1 MIKKIV
7 LSFTL
12 ILFFSNIAFAFEENA
27 ENFILE
33 TTQDAKSIILN
44 KTIGDKDKRKQLEK
58 LALNAVDVAGL
69 AKYTLGQERKNL
81 SDKQISEFV
90 STFKVFFSKNL
101 SNKLKDYSDQ
111 EVKITGSKKI
121 SDNYVLVNSKIV
133 SLKDKQEIA
142 VDWRVFLVDGNLI
155 IRDLVVEGLSL
166 ARTQREEFASIIANK
181 NFESLEKNSVDLY
194 STVKSLYLQKRE
206 NLISNSSGSEDEWKN
221 FK

>member
-7 LSFTL
+7 LSLAL
-12 ILFFSNIAFAFEENA
+12 IVFFSNSSLAFEKNA

-33 TTQDAKSIILN
+33 TTQNAKKIILD
-44 KTIGDKDKRKQLEK
+44 KAISDKDKRKQLEK
-58 LALNAVDVAGL
+58 LALNTVDVAGL

-81 SDKQISEFV
+81 SDKQISQFV

-181 NFESLEKNSVDLY
+181 KFEGLIQSLNEYIAN
-194 STVKSLYLQKRE
+194 
-206 NLISNSSGSEDEWKN
+206 N
-221 FK
+221 

>member
-1 MIKKIV
+1 MIKKII

-12 ILFFSNIAFAFEENA
+12 ILFFSNISFAFEKNA

-33 TTQDAKSIILN
+33 TTQNAKKIILN
-44 KTIGDKDKRKQLEK
+44 NAISDKDKREQLEK

-69 AKYTLGQERKNL
+69 AKYTLGQEKKNL

-111 EVKITGSKKI
+111 EVKVTGSKKI

-142 VDWRVFLVDGNLI
+142 VNWRVFLVDGNLI

-181 NFESLEKNSVDLY
+181 KFEGLIQSLNEYITN
-194 STVKSLYLQKRE
+194 
-206 NLISNSSGSEDEWKN
+206 N
-221 FK
+221 

>member
-1 MIKKIV
+1 MIKKII
-7 LSFTL
+7 LSFAL
-12 ILFFSNIAFAFEENA
+12 ILFFPNISFAFEKNA

-33 TTQDAKSIILN
+33 TTQNAKKIILN
-44 KTIGDKDKRKQLEK
+44 NAIDDKDKKKQLEK

-90 STFKVFFSKNL
+90 STFKIFFSKNL

-111 EVKITGSKKI
+111 EVKVMGSKKI

-133 SLKDKQEIA
+133 SLKDKQEIT

-181 NFESLEKNSVDLY
+181 KFEGLIQSLNEYIAN
-194 STVKSLYLQKRE
+194 
-206 NLISNSSGSEDEWKN
+206 N
-221 FK
+221 

>member
-1 MIKKIV
+1 MIKKIL

-12 ILFFSNIAFAFEENA
+12 ILFFSNIVFAFEKNA
-27 ENFILE
+27 ENFILK
-33 TTQDAKSIILN
+33 TTQDAKKIILD

-81 SDKQISEFV
+81 SDKQISEFI

-111 EVKITGSKKI
+111 EVEVTGSKKI

-133 SLKDKQEIA
+133 SLKDKQAIS

-155 IRDLVVEGLSL
+155 IRDLIVEGLSL

-181 NFESLEKNSVDLY
+181 RFEGLIQSLNKY
-194 STVKSLYLQKRE
+194 
-206 NLISNSSGSEDEWKN
+206 ISNN
-221 FK
+221 

>member
-1 MIKKIV
+1 MKKAV
-7 LSFTL
+7 LSFVL
-12 ILFFSNIAFAFEENA
+12 ILFCSNISFAFEKNA

-33 TTQDAKSIILN
+33 TTQNAKKIILD
-44 KTIGDKDKRKQLEK
+44 KTISDKDKRKQLEK

-181 NFESLEKNSVDLY
+181 KFEGLIQSLNEY
-194 STVKSLYLQKRE
+194 
-206 NLISNSSGSEDEWKN
+206 ISNN
-221 FK
+221 

>member
-7 LSFTL
+7 LSLAL
-12 ILFFSNIAFAFEENA
+12 IVFFSNSSLAFEKNA

-33 TTQDAKSIILN
+33 TTQNAKKIILD
-44 KTIGDKDKRKQLEK
+44 KAISDKDKRKQLEK
-58 LALNAVDVAGL
+58 LALNTVDVAGL

-181 NFESLEKNSVDLY
+181 KFEGLIQSLNEYIN
-194 STVKSLYLQKRE
+194 
-206 NLISNSSGSEDEWKN
+206 NN
-221 FK
+221 

>member
-1 MIKKIV
+1 MMKKTA
-7 LSFTL
+7 LSFAL
-12 ILFFSNIAFAFEENA
+12 ILFCSNISFAFEKNA

-33 TTQDAKSIILN
+33 TTQNAKKIILD
-44 KTIGDKDKRKQLEK
+44 KTIGDKDKKKQLEK

-90 STFKVFFSKNL
+90 FTFKVFFSKNL

-111 EVKITGSKKI
+111 EVRVTGSKKI

-142 VDWRVFLVDGNLI
+142 VNWRVFLVDGNLI

-181 NFESLEKNSVDLY
+181 KFEGLIQSLNEYIAN
-194 STVKSLYLQKRE
+194 
-206 NLISNSSGSEDEWKN
+206 N
-221 FK
+221 

>member
-12 ILFFSNIAFAFEENA
+12 ILFFSNITFAFEKNA

-69 AKYTLGQERKNL
+69 AKYTLGQERENL
-81 SDKQISEFV
+81 SDKQVSEFV

-181 NFESLEKNSVDLY
+181 KFEGLIQSLNEYIAN
-194 STVKSLYLQKRE
+194 
-206 NLISNSSGSEDEWKN
+206 N
-221 FK
+221 

>member
-12 ILFFSNIAFAFEENA
+12 VLFFSNITFAFEKNA

-33 TTQDAKSIILN
+33 TTQNAKKIILD
-44 KTIGDKDKRKQLEK
+44 KTISDKDKRKQLQK

-121 SDNYVLVNSKIV
+121 SDNYVLVSSKIV

-181 NFESLEKNSVDLY
+181 KFEGLIQSLNEYIAN
-194 STVKSLYLQKRE
+194 
-206 NLISNSSGSEDEWKN
+206 N
-221 FK
+221 

>member
-7 LSFTL
+7 LSLAL
-12 ILFFSNIAFAFEENA
+12 IVFFSNSSLAFEKNA

-33 TTQDAKSIILN
+33 TTQNAKKIILD
-44 KTIGDKDKRKQLEK
+44 KAISDKDKRKQLEK
-58 LALNAVDVAGL
+58 LALNTVDVAGL

-81 SDKQISEFV
+81 SDKQISQFV

-181 NFESLEKNSVDLY
+181 KFEGLIQSLNEYITN
-194 STVKSLYLQKRE
+194 
-206 NLISNSSGSEDEWKN
+206 N
-221 FK
+221 

>member
-12 ILFFSNIAFAFEENA
+12 ILFFSNIAFAFEKNA

-181 NFESLEKNSVDLY
+181 NFEGLI
-194 STVKSLYLQKRE
+194 Q
-206 NLISNSSGSEDEWKN
+206 NLNEYIANN
-221 FK
+221 

>member
-1 MIKKIV
+1 MIKKII

-12 ILFFSNIAFAFEENA
+12 ILFFSNISFAFEKNA

-33 TTQDAKSIILN
+33 TTQNAKKIILN
-44 KTIGDKDKRKQLEK
+44 NAIGDKDKREQLEK

-111 EVKITGSKKI
+111 EVKVTGSKKI

-181 NFESLEKNSVDLY
+181 KFEGLIQSLNEYITN
-194 STVKSLYLQKRE
+194 
-206 NLISNSSGSEDEWKN
+206 N
-221 FK
+221 

>member
-12 ILFFSNIAFAFEENA
+12 ILFFSNISFAFEKNA

-33 TTQDAKSIILN
+33 TTQNAKKIILS
-44 KTIGDKDKRKQLEK
+44 KTIGDKDKKKQLEK
-58 LALNAVDVAGL
+58 LALNVVDVAGL

-81 SDKQISEFV
+81 SDKQISGFV

-111 EVKITGSKKI
+111 EVKVTGSKKI

-142 VDWRVFLVDGNLI
+142 VDWRVFLVNGNLI

-181 NFESLEKNSVDLY
+181 KFEGLIQSLNEYIAN
-194 STVKSLYLQKRE
+194 
-206 NLISNSSGSEDEWKN
+206 N
-221 FK
+221 

>member
-7 LSFTL
+7 LSLAL
-12 ILFFSNIAFAFEENA
+12 IVFFSNSSLAFEKNA

-33 TTQDAKSIILN
+33 TTQNAKKIILD
-44 KTIGDKDKRKQLEK
+44 KAISDKDKRKQL
-58 LALNAVDVAGL
+58 ALNTVDVAGL

-181 NFESLEKNSVDLY
+181 KFEGLIQSLNEYIAN
-194 STVKSLYLQKRE
+194 
-206 NLISNSSGSEDEWKN
+206 N
-221 FK
+221 

>member
-7 LSFTL
+7 LSLAL
-12 ILFFSNIAFAFEENA
+12 IIFFSNASFAFEKNA

-33 TTQDAKSIILN
+33 TTQNAKKIILD
-44 KTIGDKDKRKQLEK
+44 KAISDKDKRKQLEK
-58 LALNAVDVAGL
+58 LALNTVDVAGL

-81 SDKQISEFV
+81 SDKQISQFV

-101 SNKLKDYSDQ
+101 SNRLKDYSDQ
-111 EVKITGSKKI
+111 EVKITSSKKI
-121 SDNYVLVNSKIV
+121 SDNYVLVNSKII
-133 SLKDKQEIA
+133 SLKDKQEVA

-181 NFESLEKNSVDLY
+181 KFEGLIQSLNEYITN
-194 STVKSLYLQKRE
+194 
-206 NLISNSSGSEDEWKN
+206 N
-221 FK
+221 

>member
-7 LSFTL
+7 LSLAL
-12 ILFFSNIAFAFEENA
+12 IVFFSNSSLAFEKNA

-33 TTQDAKSIILN
+33 TTQNAKKIILD
-44 KTIGDKDKRKQLEK
+44 KAISDKDKRKQLEK
-58 LALNAVDVAGL
+58 LALNTVDVAGL

-181 NFESLEKNSVDLY
+181 KFEG
-194 STVKSLYLQKRE
+194 
-206 NLISNSSGSEDEWKN
+206 LIQILNEYIN
-221 FK
+221 NN

>member
-12 ILFFSNIAFAFEENA
+12 ILFFSNISFAFEKNA

-33 TTQDAKSIILN
+33 TTQNAKKIILN
-44 KTIGDKDKRKQLEK
+44 NAISDKDKREQLEK

-111 EVKITGSKKI
+111 EVKVTGSKKI

-181 NFESLEKNSVDLY
+181 KFEGLIQSLNEYIAN
-194 STVKSLYLQKRE
+194 
-206 NLISNSSGSEDEWKN
+206 N
-221 FK
+221 

>member
-1 MIKKIV
+1 MIKKII
-7 LSFTL
+7 LSFAL
-12 ILFFSNIAFAFEENA
+12 ILFFPNISFAFEKNA

-33 TTQDAKSIILN
+33 TTQNAKKIILN
-44 KTIGDKDKRKQLEK
+44 NAIDDKDKKKQLEK

-90 STFKVFFSKNL
+90 STFKIFFSKNL

-111 EVKITGSKKI
+111 EVKVMGSKKI

-133 SLKDKQEIA
+133 SLKDKQVIA

-181 NFESLEKNSVDLY
+181 KFEGLIQSLNEYIVN
-194 STVKSLYLQKRE
+194 
-206 NLISNSSGSEDEWKN
+206 N
-221 FK
+221 